1 MAHPPVDGVG
11 FQGRSASLA
20 SSRRSSHDL
29 ETSGLVDQE
38 TRNFPFCE
46 KSFRLQAAG
55 NPAVHRDGGGL
66 SGRMRWFGRVA
77 LCGTALLLGVAGAWA
92 SDTKDPQHVDKK
104 HPALDVNAAVERTT
118 SATDGVGK
126 SDKPDLDRI
135 GARGVGGGVNL
146 YSLERE
152 RALGA
157 SMAATI
163 DRHTKFCADPEV
175 YDYINGLAQKIARHS
190 DAQVPFTIKVIDSPD
205 LNIFSL
211 PGGYL
216 YVNEGLITQLDSEAE
231 LAGLMAHEIAH
242 VAARHGTRLA
252 TRKNAWN
259 MVAMP
264 ISFAAGPAAPA
275 TQLIPLTFKKFSRDA
290 EFEADLLGLEYQNAA
305 GYDPQ
310 AFLDALEKWNSN
322 EKQRQARLAKSIHAV
337 SWLSK
342 MPLHNQIVGSLSNY
356 PKLEDRIERV
366 QAEMSSV
373 LPAREDYVTDT
384 SDFDEVKAKLEWA
397 ERPVLRRRRP
407 GEPSDAPVLRR
418 HPTDHGTQVPSPADQ
433 LEAANH

>member
-1 MAHPPVDGVG
+1 V
-11 FQGRSASLA
+11 
-20 SSRRSSHDL
+20 
-29 ETSGLVDQE
+29 T
-38 TRNFPFCE
+38 
-46 KSFRLQAAG
+46 
-55 NPAVHRDGGGL
+55 
-66 SGRMRWFGRVA
+66 
-77 LCGTALLLGVAGAWA
+77 LCGTTLLLALTGAWA

-104 HPALDVNAAVERTT
+104 QPALDVNAVAVDGTSV
-118 SATDGVGK
+118 SATDRIGK

-135 GARGVGGGVNL
+135 GARGVGSGMNM

-163 DRHTKFCADPEV
+163 DRHTKFCSDPEV

-216 YVNEGLITQLDSEAE
+216 YVNQGLITQLDSEAE

-252 TRKNAWN
+252 TRKYAWN
-259 MVAMP
+259 MVSMP
-264 ISFAAGPAAPA
+264 IGFAAGPAAPA
-275 TQLIPLTFKKFSRDA
+275 TQLIPITFRKFSRDA

-322 EKQRQARLAKSIHAV
+322 EKQRQARLAKSVHAV
-337 SWLSK
+337 SWFQK
-342 MPLHNQIVGSLSNY
+342 MPLHNQISGALSNY
-356 PKLEDRIERV
+356 PKLEDRIAKV

-373 LPAREDYVTDT
+373 LPAREDYITDT
-384 SDFDEVKAKLEWA
+384 SEFDDVKAKLEWA
-397 ERPVLRRRRP
+397 ERPVLRHHKA
-407 GEPSDAPVLRR
+407 GERSDAPVLHR
-418 HPTDHGTQVPSPADQ
+418 HPTDQGTPVTPGETPLVAV
-433 LEAANH
+433 NR

>member
-1 MAHPPVDGVG
+1 VAHSLVDGIV
-11 FQGRSASLA
+11 FQGPSSL
-20 SSRRSSHDL
+20 SVSSHKVFRVLKRLDL
-29 ETSGLVDQE
+29 AGGQ
-38 TRNFPFCE
+38 TRNLPFCE
-46 KSFRLQAAG
+46 KTFRSNTSAG
-55 NPAVHRDGGGL
+55 EWSSHAVLRFSRL
-66 SGRMRWFGRVA
+66 A

-104 HPALDVNAAVERTT
+104 HPALDVNPVAVDSSV
-118 SATDGVGK
+118 SATERIGK

-135 GARGVGGGVNL
+135 GARGVGSGLNL

-163 DRHTKFCADPEV
+163 DRHTKFCTDPEV
-175 YDYINGLAQKIARHS
+175 YAYINDLAQKIARHS

-216 YVNEGLITQLDSEAE
+216 YVNQGLITQLDSEAE

-252 TRKNAWN
+252 TRKTAWN

-264 ISFAAGPAAPA
+264 ISYAAGPAAPV
-275 TQLIPLTFKKFSRDA
+275 TQLIPLTFRKFSRDA

-322 EKQRQARLAKSIHAV
+322 EKQRQARLGKSIHAI
-337 SWLSK
+337 SWLEK
-342 MPLHNQIVGSLSNY
+342 LPLHNQIEGSLSNY
-356 PKLEDRIERV
+356 PKLEDRIAKV
-366 QAEMSSV
+366 QTEMSTV
-373 LPAREDYVTDT
+373 LPAREDYITDT
-384 SDFDEVKAKLEWA
+384 SEFDEVKAKLEWA
-397 ERPVLRRRRP
+397 DRPVLRRHKA
-407 GEPSDAPVLRR
+407 GEPSDAPVLHR
-418 HPTDHGTQVPSPADQ
+418 HPTDQGTPVTPSEKPLVAV
-433 LEAANH
+433 NR

>member
-1 MAHPPVDGVG
+1 VVYPPAVGIG
-11 FQGRSASLA
+11 FQGR
-20 SSRRSSHDL
+20 
-29 ETSGLVDQE
+29 
-38 TRNFPFCE
+38 
-46 KSFRLQAAG
+46 
-55 NPAVHRDGGGL
+55 
-66 SGRMRWFGRVA
+66 
-77 LCGTALLLGVAGAWA
+77 TALLLHSQPLLSLRKATAQVAAQDRNLPSCEKTFQWQAVRRLGLVAVCATALLAWTAAGWA

-104 HPALDVNAAVERTT
+104 HPALEVNPVAIEGA
-118 SATDGVGK
+118 SATAQKAGK
-126 SDKPDLDRI
+126 SDKPDLDQI
-135 GARGVGGGVNL
+135 GARGVGGGLNM

-157 SMAATI
+157 SMAAAI

-259 MVAMP
+259 MISTP
-264 ISFAAGPAAPA
+264 ISYAAGPAAPV
-275 TQLIPLTFKKFSRDA
+275 TQLVPLTFKKFSRDA

-322 EKQRQARLAKSIHAV
+322 EKQRQARLKKSIHAV
-337 SWLSK
+337 SWLEK
-342 MPLHNQIVGSLSNY
+342 LPLHNQIEGSLSNY
-356 PKLEDRIERV
+356 PKLEDRIQKV
-366 QAEMSSV
+366 QAEMSTV
-373 LPAREDYVTDT
+373 LPAREDYVTNT
-384 SDFDEVKAKLEWA
+384 SEFEDVKAKLAWA
-397 ERPVLRRRRP
+397 DRPVLRRHTP
-407 GEPSDAPVLRR
+407 GEPSNAPVLRR
-418 HPTDHGTQVPSPADQ
+418 HPTDQGQPEVTQPEQ
-433 LEAANH
+433 LEAVNR

>member
-1 MAHPPVDGVG
+1 M
-11 FQGRSASLA
+11 
-20 SSRRSSHDL
+20 
-29 ETSGLVDQE
+29 
-38 TRNFPFCE
+38 
-46 KSFRLQAAG
+46 
-55 NPAVHRDGGGL
+55 
-66 SGRMRWFGRVA
+66 A

-104 HPALDVNAAVERTT
+104 HPALDVNPVAVDSSV
-118 SATDGVGK
+118 SATERIGK

-135 GARGVGGGVNL
+135 GARGVGSGLNL

-163 DRHTKFCADPEV
+163 DRHTKFCTDPEV
-175 YDYINGLAQKIARHS
+175 YAYINDLAQKIARHS

-216 YVNEGLITQLDSEAE
+216 YVNQGLITQLDSEAE

-252 TRKNAWN
+252 TRKTAWN

-264 ISFAAGPAAPA
+264 ISYAAGPAAPV
-275 TQLIPLTFKKFSRDA
+275 TQLIPLTFRKFSRDA

-322 EKQRQARLAKSIHAV
+322 EKQRQARLGKSIHAI
-337 SWLSK
+337 SWLEK
-342 MPLHNQIVGSLSNY
+342 LPLHNQIEGSLSNY
-356 PKLEDRIERV
+356 PKLEDRIAKV
-366 QAEMSSV
+366 QTEMSTV
-373 LPAREDYVTDT
+373 LPAREDYITDT
-384 SDFDEVKAKLEWA
+384 SEFDEVKAKLEWA
-397 ERPVLRRRRP
+397 DRPVLRRIRRGNRAMRRFCTDIRP
-407 GEPSDAPVLRR
+407 IRALRFTPSEKPLLAVNR
-418 HPTDHGTQVPSPADQ
+418 
-433 LEAANH
+433 